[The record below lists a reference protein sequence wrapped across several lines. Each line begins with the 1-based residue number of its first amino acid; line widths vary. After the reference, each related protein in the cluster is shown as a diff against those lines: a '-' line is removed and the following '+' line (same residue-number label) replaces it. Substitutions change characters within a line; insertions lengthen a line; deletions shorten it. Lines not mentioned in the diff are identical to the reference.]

1 MVTVQSRIISI
12 GMCIIEVIWLL
23 IAQTMGSTLLLLPC
37 LACFLVLIVW
47 AAFQGMALP
56 TLLFFMPFASLLK
69 FRPGMISFYT
79 VALLIVYVIYAVKG
93 IKNININHMVPGLA
107 LAALA
112 LVVKTLYGYSIDNS
126 FILFFASIL
135 LVPFFT
141 RELREKYDFYYLT
154 TCFTLGIV
162 IAAITAQYLV
172 IFPSI
177 RQYIQQLEHSGI
189 IRYSG
194 FYSDPNFY
202 SAHITAALGGVLVL
216 MLNSAKKRRIFW
228 LMVMAVMLV
237 YCGSLGVSKSFLVI
251 AVALTL
257 FWFFALMLER
267 GKFTVKITILMT
279 LLVGVAFLLA
289 STIFTDQ
296 VAMFLARLSYD
307 NNLADFT
314 TGRTRLWNQYLN
326 SLFGDPKLL
335 FFGKG
340 LSNVLLNGRGAH
352 NVLIQCVYQFGL
364 LGLSLLAAWFVC
376 HVRTLLRDISIGW
389 KHFAQIAVLMIG
401 TLGPWLGLDMLFS
414 DEFFLMPM
422 YVCVGVIF
430 LSRQDEKM
438 ESVQSNQAEVKQ

>member
-1 MVTVQSRIISI
+1 
-12 GMCIIEVIWLL
+12 
-23 IAQTMGSTLLLLPC
+23 
-37 LACFLVLIVW
+37 
-47 AAFQGMALP
+47 
-56 TLLFFMPFASLLK
+56 MPFASLLK

-267 GKFTVKITILMT
+267 GKFIVKITILMT

-401 TLGPWLGLDMLFS
+401 TLGPWLGFDMLFS

>member
-1 MVTVQSRIISI
+1 MVTVQSKIISI
-12 GMCIIEVIWLL
+12 GICIIEVIWLL
-23 IAQTMGSTLLLLPC
+23 IAQTVGSTLLLLPC
-37 LACFLVLIVW
+37 LACFLALIVW

-69 FRPGMISFYT
+69 FRPGMITFYT

-141 RELREKYDFYYLT
+141 RELRGKYDFYYLT

-162 IAAITAQYLV
+162 IAAITAQYLTV
-172 IFPSI
+172 FPAI
-177 RQYIQQLEHSGI
+177 KVYIQQHEYLGI
-189 IRYSG
+189 IRHAGYYG
-194 FYSDPNFY
+194 DPNFY
-202 SAHITAALGGVLVL
+202 SAHITAVLSGVLVL
-216 MLNSAKKRRIFW
+216 MLNSAQKRRIVW
-228 LMVMAVMLV
+228 LMVMAVLLV
-237 YCGSLGVSKSFLVI
+237 YCGSLGVSKSFLVVG
-251 AVALTL
+251 VALVL
-257 FWFFALMLER
+257 FWLFALMFQKGR
-267 GKFTVKITILMT
+267 FTAKITILLT

-296 VAMFLARLSYD
+296 VAMFLTRLSQD
-307 NNLADFT
+307 NSLADFT
-314 TGRTRLWNQYLN
+314 TGRTRLWGQYLN
-326 SLFGDPKLL
+326 AFLKDPRLL

-340 LSNVLLNGRGAH
+340 LSHILVNGRSAH
-352 NVLIQCVYQFGL
+352 NILIQSVYQFGV
-364 LGLSLLAAWFVC
+364 LGFSFLAAWFVC
-376 HVRTLLRDISIGW
+376 YIRTLLLNVSLKW

-401 TLGPWLGLDMLFS
+401 ALGPWLGLDMLLF

-422 YVCVGVIF
+422 YICVGVIF
-430 LSRQDEKM
+430 LSQQDEEM
-438 ESVQSNQAEVKQ
+438 GSV